1 MLELKVVL
9 EEIEQIQMHYQLREL
24 MVQSLKFSFLKM
36 SINQIIKVIMIL
48 RVQDQELYILA

>member
-48 RVQDQELYILA
+48 KVQDQELYILA